1 MLVNNS
7 SRRPVES
14 YARPTLIRGTGPDT
28 VSADCGEDLP
38 MQGMIVDWIAHNA
51 HNLPAKVAMIEL
63 PSQRR
68 QTYAEMHVRVGRV
81 AAWLQ
86 SLGVKR
92 GDRVGVLALNSMD
105 TMDIIF
111 ATWRIGAIHLAL
123 NFRLTAGEL
132 DYIIGNAEPS
142 VLIYDS
148 ELGATVE
155 QLTVEIEHVVATTG
169 VGNESEFENAVAD
182 LDPVTQMVEL
192 EPEDQCMLMYSSGTT
207 GLPKGVII
215 THGMML
221 WAQFNAGAAMYCTQD
236 MVSLAV
242 MPLFH
247 IGGLQVFTCPA
258 LFAGGTAIVMRSFD
272 PGATLDAFSDPALGI
287 THFLGVPAIFNALRD
302 HPKNPDSDFS
312 GLKVALAG
320 AETVPE
326 SLVNWWHERGLVIQ
340 EGYGMTENTASC
352 CVVGYDD
359 VPAKVGS
366 AGKSLRHTQLKI
378 VKEDGSEAA
387 PGESGEI
394 WTRGPTVTPG
404 YWRRPDADEE
414 TFVDGW
420 LRTGDIGSM
429 DEDGFVYVEDRLKD
443 MYISGGEN
451 VYPAEIE
458 NILYEITE
466 IREVAVIGVP
476 DERWGETG
484 CAVVALQDDV
494 TITAEAILAH
504 CRDKLARFK
513 HPNHVIFVDALP
525 RNATGKV
532 LKFELRKTVQIN

>member
-1 MLVNNS
+1 
-7 SRRPVES
+7 
-14 YARPTLIRGTGPDT
+14 
-28 VSADCGEDLP
+28 

-51 HNLPAKVAMIEL
+51 NNLPGKTAMIEL
-63 PSQRR
+63 P
-68 QTYAEMHVRVGRV
+68 TYRTQSYAQMHDRVGRI
-81 AAWLQ
+81 AAWLK
-86 SLGVKR
+86 SLGVER
-92 GDRVGVLALNSMD
+92 GDRVGVLALNSAD

-123 NFRLTAGEL
+123 NFRLTASEL

-142 VLIYDS
+142 VLIYDE
-148 ELGATVE
+148 ELLATVE
-155 QLTVEIEHVVATTG
+155 ELSVEVEHVLATTG
-169 VGNESEFENAVAD
+169 MGQESEFENAIADREPIREMVA
-182 LDPVTQMVEL
+182 L
-192 EPEDQCMLMYSSGTT
+192 EPDDQCMLMYSSGTT

-221 WAQFNAGAAMYCTQD
+221 WAQFNASAAMHCTQE

-272 PGATLDAFSDPALGI
+272 PGATLDAINDESLGI

-302 HPKNPDSDFS
+302 HPRNPETDFS
-312 GLKVALAG
+312 RLQVALAG

-326 SLVNWWHERGLVIQ
+326 SLMNWWYQRGLVIQ

-352 CVVGYDD
+352 CVLGYND

-366 AGKSLRHTQLKI
+366 AGKPLRHTQIRI
-378 VKEDGSEAA
+378 VKEDGTDAA

-394 WTRGPTVTPG
+394 WTRGPVVTPG
-404 YWRRPDADEE
+404 YWRRPDANEE
-414 TFVDGW
+414 TFVDDW
-420 LRTGDIGSM
+420 LKTGDVGSM
-429 DEDGFVYVEDRLKD
+429 DDEGFFYIEDRLKD

-458 NILYEITE
+458 NILYQLSE

-484 CAVVALQDDV
+484 CAVVALQDNV
-494 TITAEAILAH
+494 EITAESILH
-504 CRDKLARFK
+504 YCRDKLARFK
-513 HPNHVIFVDALP
+513 HPSHVVFVEALP

-532 LKFELRKTVQIN
+532 LKFVLRSTVSLT